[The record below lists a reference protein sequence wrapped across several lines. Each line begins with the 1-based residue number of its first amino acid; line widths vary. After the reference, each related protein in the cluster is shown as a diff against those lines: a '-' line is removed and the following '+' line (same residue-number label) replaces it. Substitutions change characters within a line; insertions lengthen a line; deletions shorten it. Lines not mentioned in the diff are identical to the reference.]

1 MVMKRRKYKEGDTI
15 RITGENLFNSAGNV
29 ELKYGITLVECV
41 LVKGEDDAG
50 DVRIPFDILKGQIYI
65 SVRCIELVQSV
76 EDKIWNAEF
85 ESKFGEFERQL
96 AEMHNPSLDEIRNF
110 IVSISL
116 AAVHDSSLVDTAF
129 KFIRR
134 TQQN

>member
-1 MVMKRRKYKEGDTI
+1 MKRRKYKEGDTI
-15 RITGENLFNSAGNV
+15 RITGEKLFNSAGTV

-41 LVKGEDDAG
+41 LVKGEDDEG
-50 DVRIPFDILKGQIYI
+50 DVRIPFDILKGQIHI
-65 SVRCIELVQSV
+65 SARCIELVQAV
-76 EDKIWNAEF
+76 EDKIWNDEF

-96 AEMHNPSLDEIRNF
+96 AAMHNPSPDEIRHL

-116 AAVHDSSLVDTAF
+116 AAAHDSSLVDTAF

-134 TQQN
+134 NKQN